1 MNNEL
6 ALVACLL
13 KDPKRLTE
21 YEINSTWFANEYC
34 QQVLKALN
42 NLKGT
47 SYQLKDVY
55 REMQAINLLNSG
67 TLEDLDTLVGNAP
80 EDDITAHLV
89 YFVKKD
95 YIERELTYTAKE
107 FALNGTE
114 DLAEKLQN
122 LLAEKNALKQNKP
135 NGRLDNVYQE
145 FLGLIDTEKPLLQT
159 FDKLD
164 NYLGG
169 GLSGGQLVV
178 IGARPAV
185 GKTALGTSMAMEILQ
200 KNEGT
205 TIDFFAL
212 EMTAWQLTARFVSR
226 KAKINSI
233 LFRNPHNLS
242 EKNQQMSKQAFQEI
256 MKHDLRVYGAEYE
269 QLNDIKQVIRKRAKD
284 KAGRYVAFIDYAGL
298 VGVTDSRKTERQ
310 VMNEVTRTLKLLTNE
325 LDITIILFAQLKRG
339 MEQRAEKKPTLADL
353 KESGSLEQ
361 DAHVVLLLS
370 RNEQNEKI
378 IDCQIAKNREGMTGC
393 IPFKFIPQ
401 FMDFSIDY
409 DFRYD

>member
-1 MNNEL
+1 
-6 ALVACLL
+6 
-13 KDPKRLTE
+13 
-21 YEINSTWFANEYC
+21 
-34 QQVLKALN
+34 
-42 NLKGT
+42 
-47 SYQLKDVY
+47 VY

-95 YIERELTYTAKE
+95 YIERELASTAKE
-107 FALNGTE
+107 FALNSTE
-114 DLAEKLQN
+114 DLAERLQG

-200 KNEGT
+200 KNEGI
-205 TIDFFAL
+205 TIDFFTL

-242 EKNQQMSKQAFQEI
+242 EKNKQITKQAFQEI
-256 MKHDLRVYGAEYE
+256 MQHDLRVYGAEYE
-269 QLNDIKQVIRKRAKD
+269 QLNDIKQVIYKRAKD

-325 LDITIILFAQLKRG
+325 LDITIILFAQLNRG

-361 DAHVVLLLS
+361 DANVVLLL
-370 RNEQNEKI
+370 
-378 IDCQIAKNREGMTGC
+378 
-393 IPFKFIPQ
+393 
-401 FMDFSIDY
+401 
-409 DFRYD
+409 

>member
-6 ALVACLL
+6 ALVASLL
-13 KDPKRLTE
+13 KEPKRLTE
-21 YEINSTWFANEYC
+21 YEINPAWFVNEYC

-80 EDDITAHLV
+80 EDDITVHLV

-95 YIERELTYTAKE
+95 YIERELANAAKE

-114 DLAEKLQN
+114 ELSEKLQS

-145 FLGLIDTEKPLLQT
+145 FLGLLDTEKPLLQT

-205 TIDFFAL
+205 TVDFFTL
-212 EMTAWQLTARFVSR
+212 EMTEWQLTARFVSR

-242 EKNQQMSKQAFQEI
+242 EKNQQISKQVFQEI
-256 MKHDLRVYGAEYE
+256 MKHDLRVYGTEYE
-269 QLNDIKQVIRKRAKD
+269 QLNDIKQVIRKRAKG
-284 KAGRYVAFIDYAGL
+284 KAGKYVAFIDYAGL

-325 LDITIILFAQLKRG
+325 LDITIILFAQLNRG
-339 MEQRAEKKPTLADL
+339 IDQRAEKKPTLADL

-361 DAHVVLLLS
+361 DANVVLLLS

-378 IDCQIAKNREGMTGC
+378 VDCQIAKNREGMTGC